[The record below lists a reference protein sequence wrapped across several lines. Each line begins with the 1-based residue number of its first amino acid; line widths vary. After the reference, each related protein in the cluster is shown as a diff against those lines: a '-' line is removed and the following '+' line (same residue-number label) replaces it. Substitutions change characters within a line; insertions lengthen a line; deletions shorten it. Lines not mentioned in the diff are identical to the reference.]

1 MIYFTVGPSQIHPH
15 ITAFLSDAAASDIM
29 SLHHRSPE
37 FQELYKQTSEELKKL
52 FEIPSNFHIFFTA
65 SSLENMERVIQ
76 NTVEKKSLHIITGAF
91 GKKFFEIAKE
101 LGKSPEK
108 IEFPVGEKVSFASLP
123 PLTGI
128 EVIALTQNE
137 TSTGVVVSMDDISEI
152 KKQYPS
158 SLIALDI
165 VSSAPYAPVD
175 YSLVD
180 IAFLSSQKLLGLPA
194 GVGILIVSEK
204 AIKKAR
210 SLQEKGVSIGSF
222 HNFVA
227 LEEAEKKFL
236 TVETPNVLGVYLL
249 WRVLKDMNKK
259 TIQSIRKEIK
269 DKSDKLYAY
278 FSSHSEFSPAVKDIE
293 ARSDTTIVIDVKGKS
308 EDLRSFAMKK
318 GFAIG
323 EGYGALSKEQ
333 IRIANFPSHTIK
345 QVEELLT
352 VISEYKTN

>member
-1 MIYFTVGPSQIHPH
+1 MIYFTVGPSQIHSH
-15 ITAFLSDAAASDIM
+15 VTKFLSDAAKSDIM

-37 FQELYKQTSEELKKL
+37 FQDLYKHTSEELKKL
-52 FEIPSNFHIFFTA
+52 FGIPDTFHIFFTA

-76 NTVEKKSLHIITGAF
+76 NIVEKKSLHIITGAF

-108 IEFPVGEKVSFASLP
+108 VEFPVGEKVSFATLP
-123 PLTGI
+123 HVSDI

-137 TSTGVVVSMDDISEI
+137 TSTGVVVNMDDISEI
-152 KKQYPS
+152 KKQYPT

-204 AIKKAR
+204 AVQKAR
-210 SLQEKGVSIGSF
+210 SLQEKGISIGSF
-222 HNFVA
+222 HNFVSLA
-227 LEEAEKKFL
+227 DAEKKFL
-236 TVETPNVLGVYLL
+236 TIETPNVLGVYLL
-249 WRVLKDMNKK
+249 WRVLSEMNKK

-269 DKSDKLYAY
+269 AKSDRIYEY
-278 FSSHSEFSPAVKDIE
+278 FESHPTFSPAVTERE

-308 EDLRSFAMKK
+308 EELRSFAMKK

-323 EGYGALSKEQ
+323 EGYGAMSKEQ
-333 IRIANFPSHTIK
+333 IRIANFPSHSLE
-345 QVEELLT
+345 QVEKLLA
-352 VISEYKTN
+352 VISEFEEK